1 MTMRVSLQMNELA
14 CEHWQGKWVQTIIF
28 LHRHMFKRLSGNSLL
43 AGGDLALKG
52 FFRSGV
58 TDRLVNYDKKY
69 VVTN

>member
-28 LHRHMFKRLSGNSLL
+28 LCSHMFKRHSGNSLI

-52 FFRSGV
+52 FFAAE
-58 TDRLVNYDKKY
+58 
-69 VVTN
+69 